1 MFGIPDPWV
10 WSAYLLSFL
19 VTGLCVAYTVIFW
32 NQTVEEDLTPED
44 KKWVDQEQEIEKT
57 L

>member
-10 WSAYLLSFL
+10 WSAYLLSFF
-19 VTGLCVAYTVIFW
+19 VAGLCVAYTLIFW
-32 NQTVEEDLTPED
+32 NQAVDEDLTPED
-44 KKWVDQEQEIEKT
+44 KEWVKEEREIEES